1 MVETIVENDYDVA
14 IIGAGA
20 TGLATAC
27 AMATEDLKIICFDKM
42 FGFDGETKGDTRTI
56 ALLQN
61 SVYLLQNLGVWD
73 DCKPFA
79 EPLNI
84 MKVVDDTGRFPPV
97 PEASFDAK
105 ELGSDP
111 FGYNIANDRLVS
123 ILAQHA
129 DNNPNITLHK
139 TDHVENIENLAT
151 KTIVTPFEGPP
162 VSASL
167 VVGADGANSLAR
179 RSAGITTT
187 DWKYNQTAIA
197 GWFSHSLPHKN
208 ISTEFHR
215 TSGPLVLVPMQGKK
229 CGLVWV
235 ETPERAN
242 NLMTL
247 DDSQFKQE
255 LEDAIHG
262 TLGDVIELSK
272 RSAFPLSGLVANSFA
287 KGRTVLVG
295 HAAHVLPPIGAQGLN
310 LGLRDAAMIADIA
323 CRAHMRAADPGGAD
337 VIAQYDKMRRSDIMS
352 RTFTVDFLNRSLI
365 NGWFPPLQATRAI
378 GVQLLKLIPP
388 LRKAVMREGIAPQ
401 SNLPPLMQSR

>member
-1 MVETIVENDYDVA
+1 MGDLPAENDFDVA

-20 TGLATAC
+20 AGLATAC
-27 AMATEDLKIICFDKM
+27 AMALEDLNIICFDKT
-42 FGFDGETKGDTRTI
+42 FGFDGQKTGDTRTI

-61 SVYLLQNLGVWD
+61 SVYLLQNLGVWE
-73 DCKPFA
+73 DCLPFA

-84 MKVVDDTGRFPPV
+84 MKVIDDTGRFPPV
-97 PEASFDAK
+97 PDASFDAS
-105 ELGSDP
+105 ELGTDP

-129 DNNPNITLHK
+129 RRTPNITLFE
-139 TDHVENIENLAT
+139 TDHVAHIENLAT
-151 KTIVTPFEGPP
+151 KAIVTPFEGQP
-162 VSASL
+162 VTASL

-179 RSAGITTT
+179 RSADITTT
-187 DWKYNQTAIA
+187 DWSYNQTAIA
-197 GWFSHSLPHKN
+197 CWFSHSLPHKN

-215 TSGPLVLVPMQGKK
+215 TSGPLVLVPMQGNK

-235 ETPERAN
+235 ETPEQAKRLLA
-242 NLMTL
+242 L
-247 DDSQFKQE
+247 DEKGFKQH
-255 LEDAIHG
+255 LNDAIHG
-262 TLGDVIELSK
+262 TLGELLDVSK
-272 RSAFPLSGLVANSFA
+272 RSSFPLSGLVANRFG
-287 KGRTVLVG
+287 KGRTVLVS

-323 CRAHMRAADPGGAD
+323 CKAHIRAMDPGGAEI
-337 VIAQYDKMRRSDIMS
+337 IAQYDELRRADIMS

-365 NGWFPPLQATRAI
+365 DGWFPPLQATRAI

-401 SNLPPLMQSR
+401 NNLPPLMHSR

>member
-1 MVETIVENDYDVA
+1 MSDLPPENEFDVA

-20 TGLATAC
+20 TGLAVAC
-27 AMATEDLKIICFDKM
+27 AMAMEDLKIICFDKM
-42 FGFDGETKGDTRTI
+42 FGFDGQEKGDTRTI

-73 DCKPFA
+73 DCEPFA

-97 PEASFDAK
+97 PDASFDAS

-123 ILAQHA
+123 ILAEHA
-129 DNNPNITLHK
+129 RHHPNITLFD
-139 TDHVENIENLAT
+139 TDHVASIENLA
-151 KTIVTPFEGPP
+151 KKAVVTPFEGQP
-162 VSASL
+162 VTASL

-179 RSAGITTT
+179 RAAKITTT
-187 DWKYNQTAIA
+187 DWKYNQTAMA
-197 GWFSHSLPHKN
+197 CWFSHSQPHNN

-215 TSGPLVLVPMQGKK
+215 TSGPLVLVPMQGNKS
-229 CGLVWV
+229 GLVWV
-235 ETPERAN
+235 ETPEKASH
-242 NLMTL
+242 LMAL
-247 DDSQFKQE
+247 DDISFKKK
-255 LEDAIHG
+255 LSAAIHG
-262 TLGDVIELSK
+262 ELGELIDLSK
-272 RSAFPLSGLVANSFA
+272 RSSFPLSGQVANSFA

-323 CRAHMRAADPGGAD
+323 CKAHMRGDDPGSIE
-337 VIAQYDKMRRSDIMS
+337 VISKYDELRRSDIMS

-365 NGWFPPLQATRAI
+365 HGWFPPLQATRAI

-401 SNLPPLMQSR
+401 INLPPLMHSR